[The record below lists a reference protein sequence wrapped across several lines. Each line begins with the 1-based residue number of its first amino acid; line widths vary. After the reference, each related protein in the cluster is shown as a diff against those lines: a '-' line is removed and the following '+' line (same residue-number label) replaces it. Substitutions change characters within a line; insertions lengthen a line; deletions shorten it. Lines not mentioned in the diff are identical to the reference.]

1 MIQAMREMGFTQYM
15 ELDVL
20 VGKGVEVCL
29 FVFRNNSIPSCA
41 VSLFYSFSFFSR
53 HVPKPQQSYK
63 EYLANPPNKK
73 NAFVS
78 ASSKSK
84 QDEIDEKIMAQL
96 EKESAERKAIQDVK
110 DAEQRA
116 IDIEGIAKE
125 WVTREYTLRMLNGD
139 IDDSVS
145 EKDFMVS
152 VWDEA
157 LVEGEK
163 AYEYIKSD
171 EYAKEKEAKAKAESV
186 ENKLFWDG
194 MPDDMRLMREKM
206 IEKVKKQYM
215 DLLSE
220 EELERIILSE

>member
-1 MIQAMREMGFTQYM
+1 MCYILCYI
-15 ELDVL
+15 
-20 VGKGVEVCL
+20 
-29 FVFRNNSIPSCA
+29 VFRNSSIPSCA
-41 VSLFYSFSFFSR
+41 LSLFYSFSSFSR